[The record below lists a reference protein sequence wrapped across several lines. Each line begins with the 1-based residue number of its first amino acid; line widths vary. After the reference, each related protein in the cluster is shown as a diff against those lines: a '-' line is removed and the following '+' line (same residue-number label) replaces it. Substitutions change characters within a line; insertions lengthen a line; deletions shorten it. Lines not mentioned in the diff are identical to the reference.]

1 MKTTL
6 ARTRRHGP
14 AILLVLA
21 GVLLAFPNWATSG
34 QPALDDLSH
43 LNAPQRLF
51 LAWAYE
57 HLQVPLWNPFSFA
70 GQPFLAA
77 GQSGPLYLPNVIYLL
92 LPMAKALELS
102 TLMHAALCAVGMY
115 ALAYDLTR
123 RRLPSVAGALCF
135 AACGFF
141 VGHQVHTQ
149 MFDALAFLPL
159 VTLLQRWLWRQPT
172 AVHVVALAA
181 TLALE
186 VYAGHPQMVFY
197 TAIVLFIDAACH
209 LRPYRRQVWLAWLS
223 ALTLAAML
231 SAPQWANTL
240 DLVLYSDRV
249 HAGASFLLQGSL
261 SPWAF
266 LQWIAPDTAGGGWS
280 GTRFSAV
287 AFERVYGLQFWE
299 SWCTIGLVG
308 FLFALAAVWA
318 GWRQGMYVPEWT
330 VGAVVTGLLALGENG
345 PFFWALTHLPGFDL
359 FRIPARYIG
368 LTDFYLSLLCAVGL
382 TLWQSPAHRP
392 ELRRALRC
400 VCLVCTGALIAGR
413 LAGPLGQ
420 APVLSVLT
428 PLATLLAIAGFT
440 CLTIS
445 LARAASLVAAGTAVL
460 HAGLTATVVNAKKAP
475 YTSPSPIV
483 TWLVRHTSSSVAFPR
498 IASLGTTDVEL
509 DEGLPYRLPMV
520 NGYDSLEPAWYSER
534 VDLTW
539 TDTVFL
545 SQPRTLADSL
555 GVRYIVAPSGYT
567 PFQTEN
573 PGRPAQWSGAL
584 PVLPAGAKSL
594 AIELQRPPHVTT
606 GPWIEETWLS
616 VTLTASG
623 RSKTYWIRGLPAS
636 EYLIDLPRDWPRN
649 VRTKVSVVNQSWDAN
664 VPLDSL
670 IVLGRGRAPIRKNV
684 GVTLSPQPWTPVFS
698 AHGQTVWRNPD
709 PLAPAWF
716 AQHPGWYPGWQ
727 AEAAH
732 RVGWS
737 LNQQVWR
744 VNAPSAGWF
753 VLSQMFDPNW
763 HATVD
768 GRSASIKRVDGVL
781 TAVKVGSGRHLIVLT
796 YRPLVWRPSLASAAV
811 GLLISGLS
819 IGIAS
824 ARRRH

>member
-1 MKTTL
+1 MNTTL

-14 AILLVLA
+14 SILLVLA
-21 GVLLAFPNWATSG
+21 GVLLAFPNWATPG

-43 LNAPQRLF
+43 LNAPQRMF
-51 LAWAYE
+51 LAWAYQ

-92 LPMAKALELS
+92 LPVAKALTIS
-102 TLMHAALCAVGMY
+102 TVMHAALCAVGMY

-149 MFDALAFLPL
+149 MFDTLAFLPL
-159 VTLLQRWLWRQPT
+159 VTLSQRRLWNRPT
-172 AVHVVALAA
+172 AVHVVALA
-181 TLALE
+181 TVLALE

-197 TAIVLFIDAACH
+197 TAIVLLIDAAFH
-209 LRPYRRQVWLAWLS
+209 LRPYRRQVWLAWLG
-223 ALTLAAML
+223 ALTLAALL

-240 DLVLYSDRV
+240 DLMLYSDRA

-280 GTRFSAV
+280 GSHFSAM
-287 AFERVYGLQFWE
+287 AFERMFGLQFWE

-308 FLFALAAVWA
+308 FLFALAAACA
-318 GWRQGMYVPEWT
+318 GWRQGMDVPEWT
-330 VGAVVTGLLALGENG
+330 VGAVVTSLLALGGNG

-359 FRIPARYIG
+359 FRVPARYIG

-382 TLWQSPAHRP
+382 RLWQSPAHRP
-392 ELRRALRC
+392 WFGRAVRY
-400 VCLVCTGALIAGR
+400 VCLVCASALIASR
-413 LAGPLGQ
+413 LAGPLSQ

-428 PLATLLAIAGFT
+428 PLATVLAIAGVAS
-440 CLTIS
+440 LTAPLARTAS
-445 LARAASLVAAGTAVL
+445 LAAAASAVL
-460 HAGLTATVVNAKKAP
+460 HASLTATIVNAKAAP

-483 TWLVRHTSSSVAFPR
+483 TWLAHHTSSSVGFPR
-498 IASLGTTDVEL
+498 IVSLGETDVEL
-509 DEGLPYRLPMV
+509 DEGLSRRLPMV
-520 NGYDSLEPAWYSER
+520 NGYDSLEPAWYSNH
-534 VDLTW
+534 VGLTW

-545 SQPRTLADSL
+545 NQPRALADSL
-555 GVRYIVAPSGYT
+555 GVRYIVAASGYT
-567 PFQTEN
+567 PFQTEK
-573 PGRPAQWSGAL
+573 PGHPTQWSG
-584 PVLPAGAKSL
+584 VLPALPPGTKSL
-594 AIELQRPPHVTT
+594 AIQLRRPPYA
-606 GPWIEETWLS
+606 PSYAWIEQTWLS
-616 VTLTASG
+616 VTVTAAG

-636 EYLIDLPRDWPRN
+636 EYLIDLPRDWPRT
-649 VRTKVSVVNQSWDAN
+649 VQTKVSVVNQSWNAN
-664 VPLDSL
+664 VPLGSL
-670 IVLGRGRAPIRKNV
+670 VVLGSGRAPVRENV

-698 AHGQTVWRNPD
+698 AHGQTIWKNPD
-709 PLAPAWF
+709 PVAPAWF
-716 AQHPGWYPGWQ
+716 ARRPEWYPGWQ
-727 AEAAH
+727 AETAH
-732 RVGWS
+732 RVKWG
-737 LNQQVWR
+737 LNRQVWQ
-744 VNAPSAGWF
+744 VDAPSSGWF

-781 TAVKVGSGRHLIVLT
+781 TAVKVGPGRHRIVLT
-796 YRPLVWRPSLASAAV
+796 YRPLMWRPSLASAAA

-819 IGIAS
+819 IGVAS
-824 ARRRH
+824 ARKRP